1 MIYKVIR
8 VFITPLIS
16 IVLRDN
22 SVNLWFMTHF
32 DVEEPGFEGV
42 HLTGSFAEVV
52 HDQVESSGGQEVRV
66 RATEL
71 LSPCKG
77 GNMTYMI

>member
-1 MIYKVIR
+1 
-8 VFITPLIS
+8 
-16 IVLRDN
+16 
-22 SVNLWFMTHF
+22 MTHF